1 MKFSD
6 LEKQLNSMSKSQLED
21 LRFRVTDKILKKVHL
36 AVYFG
41 VLIMLI
47 SFGCF
52 YLGFKIAA
60 VLSLMFSVGA
70 IIFIIII
77 AETSLYFVNIILKG
91 KINNK

>member
-21 LRFRVTDKILKKVHL
+21 LRFSVTDKILKKVHL

-70 IIFIIII
+70 IIFIII

>member
-36 AVYFG
+36 AMYFG
-41 VLIMLI
+41 VIIMLI

-77 AETSLYFVNIILKG
+77 AETCLYFVNIILKG